1 MLERVGVIRGYDN
14 RAGRE
19 PWPNRFVLSACLDRQ
34 NQLSVIRQLVWDWGM
49 PSISLKRWNEGFSQP
64 WERPALAWL
73 AAHMARW
80 VTPDLLTFVGIVGA
94 VVAFLGYAF
103 SGAHPMLLWFA
114 TLGLAINWFGD
125 SLDGTLARLRKIER
139 PRYGYYLDNA
149 IDCLVALLLAFGLGF
164 SGYVRFD
171 VCFLAL
177 STYTMISALTF
188 LRASVTNDFQ
198 ISYGGI
204 GPTEVRV
211 GFAVLNAL
219 IIIFPPTP
227 FDLFGFTLKYPDL
240 ISMVWSAMTII
251 TFVVCMTKQVR
262 RLAIEEPARQH
273 ELAELAVSS
282 TATLTDGISA
292 LANGEAGGPSPTMV
306 RAH

>member
-1 MLERVGVIRGYDN
+1 MTKI
-14 RAGRE
+14 A
-19 PWPNRFVLSACLDRQ
+19 
-34 NQLSVIRQLVWDWGM
+34 
-49 PSISLKRWNEGFSQP
+49 LKRWNEGVFQP
-64 WERPALAWL
+64 WERPVLAWL
-73 AAHMARW
+73 AAHMPRW
-80 VTPDLLTFVGIVGA
+80 VTPDVLTFAGVIGAIVTF
-94 VVAFLGYAF
+94 VGYAF
-103 SGAHPMLLWFA
+103 SGSHPELLWIA

-125 SLDGTLARLRKIER
+125 SLDGTLARFRNIER

-149 IDCLVALLLAFGLGF
+149 IDCLAALLLAFGLGL

-171 VCFLAL
+171 VCFLGL

-188 LRASVTNDFQ
+188 LRANVTNDFQ

-219 IIIFPPTP
+219 IIIFPPTA
-227 FDLFGFTLKYPDL
+227 FDLFGITLKYPDVMS
-240 ISMVWSAMTII
+240 IAWSAMTVI

-262 RLAIEEPARQH
+262 QLAIEEPARQH
-273 ELAELAVSS
+273 EPSLGELAELAVSS
-282 TATLTDGISA
+282 TVTLTDGMSA
-292 LANGEAGGPSPTMV
+292 LAAGEARGPSPTMA